1 MIWGWILIGPLPLK
15 SIKPVFA
22 LYGLLALIQL
32 IWAIIGTAWYGLG
45 RLPCRELVPELT
57 AYTNFEIVTFWIS
70 FVVAAFYIIRWRVEI
85 YLEKKKKNFLTG
97 SIFKQGDASDLD
109 NDSND
114 NDDGAEKENGEEEET
129 AVEPGGEA
137 KVKSGSDSDEDDDD
151 DGDPF

>member
-1 MIWGWILIGPLPLK
+1 M
-15 SIKPVFA
+15 
-22 LYGLLALIQL
+22 
-32 IWAIIGTAWYGLG
+32 
-45 RLPCRELVPELT
+45 
-57 AYTNFEIVTFWIS
+57 TFWIS
-70 FVVAAFYIIRWRVEI
+70 FVVAAFYIIQWRVEI
-85 YLEKKKKNFLTG
+85 YLEKKKNNFLTG